1 MEADWSVEIGPG
13 QPSIDACWAGF
24 LDLRTSPHTIDA
36 LPEPAQHPA
45 LRDALQALN
54 APSSTVFTT
63 KCDTWTLTSD
73 EIDPDE
79 FDASPQHAQMGF
91 ASYIDVLDRNPS
103 HFSSFAHCE
112 QCIRDIAAHLR
123 SIPIGCSRADIV
135 ARKAL
140 SDKEDG
146 YAITL
151 YVAACGAGHTAA
163 YAAWQNALAAVVA
176 ATIALAGSRTGE

>member
-13 QPSIDACWAGF
+13 LHIIEATWHGF
-24 LDLRTSPHTIDA
+24 LDLRTSPHTIDT

-45 LRDALQALN
+45 LRDALLAMN
-54 APSSTVFTT
+54 APQSPVFTS
-63 KCDTWTLTSD
+63 KCDTWPLIAD

-79 FDASPQHAQMGF
+79 FDASPQQAHAGF
-91 ASYIDVLDRNPS
+91 ASYIDVLPRDPGR
-103 HFSSFAHCE
+103 FASFAHCE
-112 QCIRDIAAHLR
+112 QCIRDIAAHLQ
-123 SIPIGCSRADIV
+123 SISIECSRADIV

-140 SDKEDG
+140 REKEDG

-151 YVAACGAGHTAA
+151 YIAACGDDRTAA
-163 YAAWQNALAAVVA
+163 YTAWQTALAAVVA